1 MHASSPI
8 KGVFA
13 PVLTPFNSDLTVDQE
28 RLLLHCKWLL
38 SQDCNLAIFGTN
50 SEANSLSISERLQL
64 LEFLIDRGLEPTRMM
79 PGTGCCSIPE
89 TVELT
94 KKAVNLGCS
103 SVLML
108 PPFYYKD
115 VNDEGLYK
123 NFSEV
128 IQRVG
133 DSRLKIFLY
142 HIPQMSG
149 LHFSIDLIERFLREF
164 PETVVGM
171 KDSSGKIEN
180 IKVVLDH
187 FPEFK
192 VFVGT
197 ESLLLS
203 TLRFGGAGCISGTAN
218 INPAKIVRLFNEWK
232 TAKAENMQN
241 EICGIRKIIEDYQMI
256 PAIKKV
262 IAYYRNDNNW
272 ARVRPPLNE
281 LPQNETD
288 ILIGKLDFLKF
299 KIPPVQR

>member
-1 MHASSPI
+1 MRESSPI

-13 PVLTPFNSDLTVDQE
+13 PVLTPFNPDLTVDQE
-28 RLLLHCKWLL
+28 RLFMHCEWLL
-38 SQDCNLAIFGTN
+38 SQDCSLAIFGTN
-50 SEANSLSISERLQL
+50 SEANSLSVNERLQL
-64 LEFLIDRGLEPTRMM
+64 LEFLVDRGLEPTRMM

-108 PPFYYKD
+108 PPFYYKG

-171 KDSSGKIEN
+171 KDSSGQIEN
-180 IKVVLDH
+180 IKVVLH
-187 FPEFK
+187 NFPEFK

-232 TAKAENMQN
+232 TAKAEHMQN
-241 EICGIRKIIEDYQMI
+241 EISEIRKIIEGYQMI

-262 IAYYRNDNNW
+262 IAYYRNDNKW

-288 ILIGKLDFLKF
+288 TLIGKLDFLKF
-299 KIPPVQR
+299 KIPPVQC